1 MARRDMEAVDSQL
14 LERARGMLRHSR
26 FVRHD
31 GAGDSGAAGRG
42 DAAGGGDTAGADAGA
57 GPITGRLVSFSVIE
71 KTDKNTVTAD
81 LDWGQAPTCTCTSY
95 WTEVRLGR
103 GPWCRHV
110 VAVLVKEEELRCQL
124 IDLLL

>member
-1 MARRDMEAVDSQL
+1 MEAVDSQL
-14 LERARGMLRHSR
+14 LERARGTLRHSR

-31 GAGDSGAAGRG
+31 GAGDSGAAGGG
-42 DAAGGGDTAGADAGA
+42 DAAGGGAAGGA
-57 GPITGRLVSFSVIE
+57 GDGAVATDKTGRLVSFSVIE
-71 KTDKNTVTAD
+71 RTDKNTVTAD

>member
-1 MARRDMEAVDSQL
+1 MARRDMDAVDSQL
-14 LERARGMLRHSR
+14 LERARGTLRHSR

-31 GAGDSGAAGRG
+31 GAGDSGAAGVG
-42 DAAGGGDTAGADAGA
+42 DAAGGGAAAGA
-57 GPITGRLVSFSVIE
+57 GHKTGRLVSFSVIE
-71 KTDKNTVTAD
+71 RTDKNTVTAD
-81 LDWGQAPTCTCTSY
+81 LDWGLAPTCTCTSY

>member
-1 MARRDMEAVDSQL
+1 MDAVDSQL
-14 LERARGMLRHSR
+14 LERARGTLRHSR

-31 GAGDSGAAGRG
+31 GAGGGDSGAARGG
-42 DAAGGGDTAGADAGA
+42 DAAGGGEDAGANAGA

-71 KTDKNTVTAD
+71 RTDKNTVTAD